1 MSTWS
6 QGITF
11 WSASSST
18 YWECRDRPVAGPVA
32 LGSPTASSLCSELV
46 GDVLGEA
53 PARPAHEGR
62 REVECVAPRSERL
75 EQLLRTQ
82 IVVSILY
89 PSLKLRI
96 DAAEPHRYGGSVP
109 GSGIAT

>member
-1 MSTWS
+1 
-6 QGITF
+6 
-11 WSASSST
+11 
-18 YWECRDRPVAGPVA
+18 
-32 LGSPTASSLCSELV
+32 
-46 GDVLGEA
+46 EA

-89 PSLKLRI
+89 PSLKPRI

-109 GSGIAT
+109 GSGIATASPCGRRRPSVGRCSSQRPAGSPVTAAGIGSSAQRGALPSSGW